1 MDEVVVN
8 GDIVYFRSS
17 MSDWFHSCLGNYPIS
32 ILFQQL
38 RSCKDLQFSCENDN
52 PLGPVI
58 LSFALAAGSALLITK
73 LMMPEKFG
81 TINKFPKI
89 VHNH

>member
-1 MDEVVVN
+1 M
-8 GDIVYFRSS
+8 
-17 MSDWFHSCLGNYPIS
+17 
-32 ILFQQL
+32 LFQQL
-38 RSCKDLQFSCENDN
+38 RGSKGVKFSCQNDDQI
-52 PLGPVI
+52 GTMI
-58 LSFALAAGSALLITK
+58 LSFALTTASALLVMR